1 MDSSLRLLSKLTA
14 LSLTLTATGCVQ
26 SSSPPAE
33 TADVAQVV
41 ATHSVLCDLT
51 QQIAQTTVDVT
62 CLMDSGE
69 DPHVYSATPSDRRAL
84 EAADLVFYGGYGFE
98 PEIIQMITASD
109 TSAPKIAVS
118 ETAVPAPLLGDSH
131 DHSEDHSED
140 HDKDHGED
148 HQGHDEDHSE
158 NHSEDHSEDHHD
170 HDEDHSENHHAGD
183 NKPIEDETLAP
194 DPHVWHDAN
203 HGVAMVEV
211 IQVQLAK
218 LSPEHADLY
227 EKNATAMTDQLAQ
240 LDDWIQTQVNTIPA
254 SGRTL
259 ISTHGA
265 LGYYADAYG
274 LEIESALGS
283 VSTEAGASAE
293 TIRDLTELVKAK
305 GVSSIFVES
314 TSNPGVMETISRE
327 TEINV
332 SDAPIYAD
340 GLGDA
345 DTPAATYQGMLTTN
359 TCTIV
364 NGLGG
369 NCDPTTAPAAR

>member
-14 LSLTLTATGCVQ
+14 LSLVLTGCAQ
-26 SSSPPAE
+26 SSSQPAP
-33 TADVAQVV
+33 TADAVQVV
-41 ATHSVLCDLT
+41 ATYSVLCDLT
-51 QQIAQTTVDVT
+51 QQIAQTTVDMT
-62 CLMDSGE
+62 CLMDAGD

-84 EAADLVFYGGYGFE
+84 EAADLVLYGGYGFE

-109 TSAPKIAVS
+109 TPAPKVAVL
-118 ETAVPAPLLGDSH
+118 ETAVPKPLLGDH
-131 DHSEDHSED
+131 HD
-140 HDKDHGED
+140 HDKDHD
-148 HQGHDEDHSE
+148 GHDEDHDSHDDH
-158 NHSEDHSEDHHD
+158 NDHQSEDSE
-170 HDEDHSENHHAGD
+170 
-183 NKPIEDETLAP
+183 PIADETSVP

-211 IQVQLAK
+211 IHAQLAQ

-227 EKNATAMTDQLAQ
+227 EKNAEAMTEQLAQ
-240 LDDWIQTQVNTIPA
+240 LDDWIQAQVNTVPA

-274 LEIESALGS
+274 LEIESALNS

-293 TIRDLTELVKAK
+293 TVRTLTELVKAR

-314 TSNPGVMETISRE
+314 TSNPGLMETISRE
-327 TEINV
+327 TDINV

-340 GLGDA
+340 GLGT
-345 DTPAATYQGMLTTN
+345 DTPAATYQGMLTAN

-369 NCDPTTAPAAR
+369 SCDPITAPIAR